1 MTKEL
6 RENNYMEA
14 LLRAALLLG
23 DLHRTAPV
31 REITIS
37 GFVIRNHI
45 RKLYPRCRISVQP
58 ALDPYSPTTIVQDSS
73 GEDYLI
79 LYPLRNFMP
88 S

>member
-23 DLHRTAPV
+23 DFRRSVPV

-37 GFVIRNHI
+37 GFQVQNHV
-45 RKLYPRCRISVQP
+45 RKLYPRCRIVAQSKHQP
-58 ALDPYSPTTIVQDSS
+58 HPTAIVIPESS

-79 LYPLRNFMP
+79 LYPIRKNIL